1 MEYLKKA
8 HKTAET
14 NTLDAQ
20 KVVNEMLNNI
30 EKEGE
35 QAVRDYAAKL
45 DNWTGDI
52 LLSDDEIEKITA
64 EVPQNV
70 KDELTKKM
78 A

>member
-52 LLSDDEIEKITA
+52 LLSDDEIKEITA
-64 EVPQNV
+64 EVPQ
-70 KDELTKKM
+70 LSLIHI
-78 A
+78 

>member
-35 QAVRDYAAKL
+35 KAVRDYAAKL

-52 LLSDDEIEKITA
+52 LLSDNEIEKITA
-64 EVPQNV
+64 DSSS
-70 KDELTKKM
+70 KC
-78 A
+78 